1 MALPPSLWL
10 SNTPHHDARAAARAS
25 AEAAA
30 QDAPS
35 MVLGVVQATPAEEP
49 DLPAGWVRVG
59 IPHPSPTSSVTGR
72 TDGGLTA
79 VGAVVAV
86 LLDQHGKPLQITSP
100 ISLPE
105 GATPVPMGALGA
117 RVEEAMVSGG
127 TTVLRLAHEPRTE
140 DAAGRPA
147 GTHAWV
153 YSSPSLTGRVLSWW
167 VWDGSAWV
175 RQEIAPELI
184 VPYVTTDMLTAGG
197 ATVAGRA
204 VVGDLVGN
212 TLVGG
217 RIVGGEFELAD
228 ASRLITVAADP
239 QRWLSTEGSPMV
251 SGSTVSV
258 NFSQVSPQKVSI
270 LEYVSS
276 PTGARSIADL
286 SAHLRLRSSVTQD
299 VLVMIDNGGGHAK
312 QFVHLEAGADT
323 PVTVKVGDCTR
334 KLVNFSAY
342 VRVFKPCRLEVLEY
356 VETWREPDSGG
367 AGLHIGRDSAGNAR
381 IEIRERTGGGRAVLD
396 SSGVTYQVGDTLVGR
411 EDWRNLI
418 APPRAVVQWPANAGL
433 NAASG
438 KDGILTLNDA
448 SLIQESGGFTHA
460 GGWLVVPVTGWYWI
474 VASAGFKWP
483 TTQSGWAA
491 AVGLYRRS
499 IGRVDWDRDP
509 ADTRALIPS
518 VTTRPTAVGMAHLAA
533 GEGLCLGHWQNTG
546 SWRPNIGLSTLSA
559 MLVDAD

>member
-10 SNTPHHDARAAARAS
+10 SSTPHHDARAAARAS

-35 MVLGVVQATPAEEP
+35 MVLGVVEATPVEEP
-49 DLPAGWVRVG
+49 GLPAGWVRVG
-59 IPHPSPTSSVTGR
+59 VPHPSPTSSVTGR

-86 LLDQHGKPLQITSP
+86 LLDRCGRPLQITSP
-100 ISLPE
+100 LSLPE
-105 GATPVPMGALGA
+105 GARPVPMGALGA

-127 TTVLRLAHEPRTE
+127 TKVLRLAHEPRAE

-175 RQEIAPELI
+175 RQELAPELI

-197 ATVAGRA
+197 AMILGRA
-204 VVGDLVGN
+204 VVGDLLGN
-212 TLVGG
+212 TIMGGRLVGG
-217 RIVGGEFELAD
+217 ELELAD
-228 ASRLITVAADP
+228 AGRLATAVAVP
-239 QRWLSTEGSPMV
+239 RRWSSPSGAPTV
-251 SGSTVSV
+251 SGSTVSIDIRQA
-258 NFSQVSPQKVSI
+258 SAQQPGY
-270 LEYVSS
+270 LTYLSS
-276 PTGARSIADL
+276 PTGARPLAGL
-286 SAHLRLRSSVTQD
+286 SARLRLRSSVTQD
-299 VLVMIDNGGGHAK
+299 ALVTIDDGGGRAR
-312 QFVHLEAGADT
+312 QVVHLEAGVDT
-323 PVTVKVGDCTR
+323 PVTVTVGDVTR
-334 KLVNFSAY
+334 TLTSASAQ
-342 VRVFKPCRLEVLEY
+342 VQVLQPCRLEVLEY

-367 AGLHIGRDSAGNAR
+367 AGLHIGRDSAGSAR

-418 APPRAVVQWPANAGL
+418 APPRAVIQWPANAGL

-438 KDGILTLNDA
+438 KDGILTLNEA

-460 GGWLVVPVTGWYWI
+460 GGWLVVPVSGWYWI

-533 GEGLCLGHWQNTG
+533 GEGVCLGFWQNTG
-546 SWRPNIGLSTLSA
+546 SWRPNIGLSTLSV